1 MNREERRSHV
11 QRLLDDLR
19 LQREVNLNEALTEL
33 IHLVLELDDETRLLH
48 ERLSQ
53 LESSVATNP

>member
-1 MNREERRSHV
+1 MDREERRSHV

-19 LQREVNLNEALTEL
+19 LQREVNINEALAEL
-33 IHLVLELDDETRLLH
+33 IHVVLELDDETRLLH
-48 ERLSQ
+48 ERLSR